1 LEKRRA
7 VLGTQPMQTR
17 FIRPPR
23 FRAMHS
29 AGEGEGRTILLAPCV
44 FTILSASLVCLAL
57 VPAAYWLADESLL
70 PWPEEFRWEQLR
82 AHQREAA
89 VPVSGSVQ
97 LIRTGCFGPCA
108 SYSVTVHTTGQVDF
122 HGYEFVCQPGKH
134 SARIPGAAATELVAD
149 IAEAGFLD
157 PSWNKGNYI
166 ADATDLTV
174 TLVYGDRS
182 RSLPHIDAESNSP
195 RLLRT
200 VGAAIDEV
208 AGTSRWLPR
217 RIERDLVCEFADGSR
232 KHFYDMQFP
241 TR

>member
-1 LEKRRA
+1 MP
-7 VLGTQPMQTR
+7 VFGTHPMATH
-17 FIRPPR
+17 FIRPLR

-29 AGEGEGRTILLAPCV
+29 AGEGRPILLAPGV
-44 FTILSASLVCLAL
+44 FAVLAANLVCLSL

-70 PWPEEFRWEQLR
+70 PWPEEYRWVQLR
-82 AHQREAA
+82 ARQREAS
-89 VPVSGSVQ
+89 VPVTGSVQ
-97 LIRTGCFGPCA
+97 LVRTGCFGPCA

-134 SARIPGAAATELVAD
+134 SARIPASAATELVTD
-149 IAEAGFLD
+149 IAEAGFLET
-157 PSWNKGNYI
+157 SWNKGNYI
-166 ADATDLTV
+166 ADAMDLTV

-195 RLLRT
+195 RLLRA

-217 RIERDLVCEFADGSR
+217 RIEGDLVCEFGDGTRSLIHDMPSR
-232 KHFYDMQFP
+232 